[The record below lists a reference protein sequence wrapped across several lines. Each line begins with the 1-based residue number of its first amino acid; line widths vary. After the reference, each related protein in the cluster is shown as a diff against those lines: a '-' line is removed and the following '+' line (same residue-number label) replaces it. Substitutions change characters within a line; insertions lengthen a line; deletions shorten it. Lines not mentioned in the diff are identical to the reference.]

1 MAMLTY
7 NKLTRPK
14 KALGHKTDSM
24 WVRYWIFDEQEVEQ
38 AQLKTEQ
45 FLAQSDN
52 LVTK

>member
-1 MAMLTY
+1 MDQAGVL
-7 NKLTRPK
+7 REVAK
-14 KALGHKTDSM
+14 KALEHKTDSM
-24 WVRYWIFDEQEVEQ
+24 WVRYRISDEQEVEQ